1 MADSNQ
7 LSTLQYLDKALS
19 GLKEL
24 GLSSTESEPAP
35 IIALLN
41 KISDLDEDKVMAI
54 ARTLNEATFFNE
66 VVREQVA
73 GMRVGERYEEI
84 TDAFNSIR
92 DDARSLVEQYSDG
105 KLDTME
111 RISNIWMKMTRGD
124 IASRFDT
131 IRKTYLD
138 VAGDTD
144 DQIRRE
150 QTILDAYLDFRGA
163 LKNAEVLALD
173 VLNKAEAELKATKA
187 KVEDAVSKVEAYT
200 GNDAAERARL
210 ELARDEELRSLQ
222 TTDKRYQIAKDLSD
236 NLTIGYNTSEVVMA
250 RLVQT
255 KNAKERLYAQSVSF
269 FSTNETVLTA
279 LTATF
284 TGMFGLHE
292 STETLNAMKKGIED
306 SLTTLSEVGGKVQ
319 EAALKAGYGPT
330 VSAAAVKTLVDS
342 VVSYQERSQQIITEM
357 RKLATENSKEI
368 RDAVEDGKR
377 RLTEL
382 AESGASAALDLQ

>member
-111 RISNIWMKMTRGD
+111 RIGNIWMKMTRGD

-131 IRKTYLD
+131 IRDTYLD

-173 VLNKAEAELKATKA
+173 VLNKAEAELKAAKA
-187 KVEDAVSKVEAYT
+187 RVEDAVAKVEAFT
-200 GNDAAERARL
+200 GDDAAERARL

-342 VVSYQERSQQIITEM
+342 VVNYQERSQQIISEM
-357 RKLATENSKEI
+357 RKLATENSQEI
-368 RDAVEDGKR
+368 REVVEDGKR

-382 AESGASAALDLQ
+382 AASGASAALDLQ

>member
-173 VLNKAEAELKATKA
+173 VLNKAEAELKAAKA
-187 KVEDAVSKVEAYT
+187 KVD
-200 GNDAAERARL
+200 DMM
-210 ELARDEELRSLQ
+210 DCRS
-222 TTDKRYQIAKDLSD
+222 
-236 NLTIGYNTSEVVMA
+236 
-250 RLVQT
+250 
-255 KNAKERLYAQSVSF
+255 
-269 FSTNETVLTA
+269 
-279 LTATF
+279 
-284 TGMFGLHE
+284 
-292 STETLNAMKKGIED
+292 
-306 SLTTLSEVGGKVQ
+306 
-319 EAALKAGYGPT
+319 
-330 VSAAAVKTLVDS
+330 
-342 VVSYQERSQQIITEM
+342 
-357 RKLATENSKEI
+357 
-368 RDAVEDGKR
+368 DGR
-377 RLTEL
+377 
-382 AESGASAALDLQ
+382 

>member
-1 MADSNQ
+1 MNNPNQ
-7 LSTLQYLDKALS
+7 LSTFQYLDKALT

-24 GLSSTESEPAP
+24 GLSSSEAEPAP

-41 KISDLDEDKVMAI
+41 KIADLDEDKVMAI

-66 VVREQVA
+66 VVREEIS
-73 GMRVGERYEEI
+73 GMHVGERYKDI
-84 TDAFNSIR
+84 TDGFNSIR
-92 DDARSLVEQYSDG
+92 DDAKALVEQYSDG

-111 RISNIWMKMTRGD
+111 RVSNIWMKMTRGD

-131 IRKTYLD
+131 IREVYID
-138 VAGDTD
+138 VAKETD
-144 DQIRRE
+144 NQIKRE

-163 LKNAEVLALD
+163 LKNAEVLALE
-173 VLNKAEAELKATKA
+173 VLNKGEAELRAAKANVEKAVA
-187 KVEDAVSKVEAYT
+187 KVEAFT
-200 GNDAAERARL
+200 GDDPAKRARL
-210 ELARDEELRSLQ
+210 ELDRDEKLRALQ

-255 KNAKERLYAQSVSF
+255 KNAKERIYAQSVSF

-342 VVSYQERSQQIITEM
+342 VVAYQERSQDIITEM

-368 RDAVEDGKR
+368 REVVEDGKR
-377 RLTEL
+377 RLTQL
-382 AESGASAALDLQ
+382 ARSGASAALDLQ

>member
-382 AESGASAALDLQ
+382 AKSGASAALDLQ

>member
-173 VLNKAEAELKATKA
+173 VLNTAEAELKAAKA
-187 KVEDAVSKVEAYT
+187 TVEDAVSRVEAYT

-368 RDAVEDGKR
+368 REAVEDGKR

>member
-173 VLNKAEAELKATKA
+173 VLNKAEAELKAAKA
-187 KVEDAVSKVEAYT
+187 TVEDAVSKVEAYT

-342 VVSYQERSQQIITEM
+342 VVNYQERSQQIITEM

-382 AESGASAALDLQ
+382 AKSGASAALDLQ

>member
-1 MADSNQ
+1 MTESNQ
-7 LSTLQYLDKALS
+7 LSTFQYLDKALS

-24 GLSSTESEPAP
+24 GLSSTETEPAP

-66 VVREQVA
+66 VVREEVA
-73 GMRVGERYEEI
+73 AMNVGERYEDI
-84 TDAFNSIR
+84 TNGFNSIR

-105 KLDTME
+105 KVDTME

-124 IASRFDT
+124 IATRFDK
-131 IRKTYLD
+131 IRDVYLD
-138 VAGDTD
+138 VAKDTD
-144 DQIRRE
+144 DQIKRE

-173 VLNKAEAELKATKA
+173 VLNEAEDELKAAKTKVEEAVA
-187 KVEDAVSKVEAYT
+187 KVEGYQGD
-200 GNDAAERARL
+200 DAAERARF
-210 ELARDEELRSLQ
+210 ELARDEDLRALQ

-236 NLTIGYNTSEVVMA
+236 NLTVGYNTSEVVMA

-255 KNAKERLYAQSVSF
+255 KNAKERIYAQSVSF

-319 EAALKAGYGPT
+319 EAALRAGYGPT

-342 VVSYQERSQQIITEM
+342 VVAYQERSQEIITEM

-368 RDAVEDGKR
+368 REVVEDGKR
-377 RLTEL
+377 RLTRL

>member
-92 DDARSLVEQYSDG
+92 DDARLLVEQYSDG

-111 RISNIWMKMTRGD
+111 RIANIWMKMTRGD

-138 VAGDTD
+138 VASDTD

-173 VLNKAEAELKATKA
+173 VLNKAEAELKAAKA

-342 VVSYQERSQQIITEM
+342 VVNYQERSQQIITEM
-357 RKLATENSKEI
+357 RKLATENSEEI

-382 AESGASAALDLQ
+382 AKSGASAALDLQ

>member
-173 VLNKAEAELKATKA
+173 VLNKAEAELKAAKA
-187 KVEDAVSKVEAYT
+187 KVDDAVAKVEAFT
-200 GNDAAERARL
+200 GDDAAERARL

-342 VVSYQERSQQIITEM
+342 VVNYQERSQQIITEM

>member
-1 MADSNQ
+1 MSDDNQ
-7 LSTLQYLDKALS
+7 LTTFQYLDRALS
-19 GLKEL
+19 GLKEI

-41 KISDLDEDKVMAI
+41 QISDLDEDKVMAI

-73 GMRVGERYEEI
+73 GMNVGERYEQI
-84 TDAFNSIR
+84 TAGFNSIR
-92 DDARSLVEQYSDG
+92 DDAKSLVDQYADG
-105 KLDTME
+105 KVDTME

-124 IASRFDT
+124 IASRFDK
-131 IRKTYLD
+131 IRDVYLE
-138 VAGDTD
+138 VAKDTD
-144 DQIRRE
+144 DQIQRE
-150 QTILDAYLDFRGA
+150 QKILDAYLDFRGA
-163 LKNAEVLALD
+163 MKNAEVLALE
-173 VLNKAEAELKATKA
+173 VLNKAEDELKAA
-187 KVEDAVSKVEAYT
+187 KSSVEEAVAQVEAFT
-200 GNDAAERARL
+200 GDDPSERARL
-210 ELARDEELRSLQ
+210 ELDRDEKLRALQ

-255 KNAKERLYAQSVSF
+255 KNAKERIYAQSVSF

-279 LTATF
+279 LSATF

-306 SLTTLSEVGGKVQ
+306 SLTTLSEVGGQVQ

-330 VSAAAVKTLVDS
+330 VSAAAVKTLVDA
-342 VVSYQERSQQIITEM
+342 VVSYQERSQDIINEM
-357 RKLATENSKEI
+357 RKLATENSQEI
-368 RDAVEDGKR
+368 RDVVEDGKR
-377 RLTEL
+377 RLTKL
-382 AESGASAALDLQ
+382 AESGASAALQLQ